1 MSKNVD
7 DQLITALS
15 TGMGQTAAAKAC
27 GVSRSTVNRR
37 LGEERFQVRLAQARA
52 EALEIV
58 LGKFTALM
66 EQATEAVQEAL
77 SGEAPIRV
85 RLSAAK
91 LLLDVRAQ
99 LAESVDRDRRLAAI
113 EKRLGM
119 AEEAKR

>member
-1 MSKNVD
+1 MGKNVD
-7 DQLITALS
+7 DQLVTALS
-15 TGMGQTAAAKAC
+15 TGMGPTAAAKAC

-52 EALEIV
+52 EALEMV

-66 EQATEAVQEAL
+66 EQAVMAVTEAL
-77 SGEAPIRV
+77 GDEAPIRV
-85 RLSAAK
+85 RLAAAK
-91 LLLDVRAQ
+91 MLLDVRSQ
-99 LAESVDRDRRLAAI
+99 LAESVDRDRRLGAI

>member
-1 MSKNVD
+1 MSKDVD
-7 DQLITALS
+7 SQLIAALS

-66 EQATEAVQEAL
+66 EQATKAVEEAL